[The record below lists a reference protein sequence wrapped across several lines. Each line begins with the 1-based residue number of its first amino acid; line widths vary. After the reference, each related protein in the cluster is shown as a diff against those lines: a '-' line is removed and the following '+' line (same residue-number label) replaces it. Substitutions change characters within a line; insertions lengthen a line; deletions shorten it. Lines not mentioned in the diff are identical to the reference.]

1 MAGHL
6 GEGADGE
13 ALIAE
18 LDGIV
23 FEELQ
28 RGVEP
33 MPGALDLVAA
43 LRDRETPVALVS
55 NSPRRFIETA
65 IGLVG
70 LEPAFGV
77 LVSGHEVAAPKPA
90 PDAYLEACAQLDLMP
105 SREIVVLEDSPTGVA
120 SGLAAGLTVLG
131 VPSVDGVVLDD
142 AHEVYASLAEPR
154 LHERLGL
161 GLG

>member
-1 MAGHL
+1 M
-6 GEGADGE
+6 
-13 ALIAE
+13 
-18 LDGIV
+18 
-23 FEELQ
+23 
-28 RGVEP
+28 
-33 MPGALDLVAA
+33 
-43 LRDRETPVALVS
+43 
-55 NSPRRFIETA
+55 
-65 IGLVG
+65 
-70 LEPAFGV
+70 

-154 LHERLGL
+154 LHERARPRLSQCASSAAWAG
-161 GLG
+161 GRDSSASEVSSSTPREASSSTSVASSAERA